1 MKHKKRG
8 AGECRAG
15 FSRYAIT
22 LFCLCTI
29 TGMIVMGSTA
39 DSHAHRAMPPPITA
53 GSNHPAILSLV
64 TSPCV
69 NGLSNSRLIESNLFS
84 RLESDG
90 PGHISGQPNPN
101 PSVIELPGLG
111 DFKRLATRDRET
123 DYPVFL
129 VLISSLLLFVLIG
142 TKLLLRKMKHIE
154 RQRRVIN
161 DRILHTKKMTSIS
174 QLSVGIAHEIN
185 NPLACIKE
193 EAGWMQDIL
202 SRENMQNIPDHDELM
217 ESLREIDR
225 QAGRCREITHK
236 LLSFGRKMDS
246 EIERIDI
253 NRLIE
258 ELVRLKERDAA
269 LLSIRFIRNYE
280 NKLPLVLA
288 DPSQLRQVFFNLIN
302 NAMEAIHAPGG
313 EIRITTRK
321 EKGDRIRVVID
332 DTGTGIPYENQH
344 KVFDPFF
351 TTKETGK
358 GTGLGLSICHGIIE
372 RVGGTISMT
381 SEVGRGT
388 TFTVTLPLKQPDID
402 TEKA

>member
-1 MKHKKRG
+1 MKHEKRG

-15 FSRYAIT
+15 FFRYAIT
-22 LFCLCTI
+22 ILCLCTI

-39 DSHAHRAMPPPITA
+39 DSYAHRTMHPPIAA
-53 GSNHPAILSLV
+53 GSNHPALLSLV
-64 TSPCV
+64 IAPCV
-69 NGLSNSRLIESNLFS
+69 NGLRNPRLIESNLFS

-111 DFKRLATRDRET
+111 DFKRLAARERET

-161 DRILHTKKMTSIS
+161 DRILHSKKMTSIS

-202 SRENMQNIPDHDELM
+202 SRESMQNIPDHDELM

-246 EIERIDI
+246 EIEQIDI
-253 NRLIE
+253 NRLID

-280 NKLPLVLA
+280 NKLPFVQA

-302 NAMEAIHAPGG
+302 NAMEAIHASEG

-372 RVGGTISMT
+372 RIGGTIFMT

-388 TFTVTLPLKQPDID
+388 AFTVTLPLKQPDID
-402 TEKA
+402 TENV